1 MDKQSKERI
10 KSLKTEKKYEDIYRE
25 FGADIYRQVAP
36 SRYKKKDLNLLKKE
50 GRYEDIYNKYGE
62 DKYNEALVKAKYDEI
77 KEVKGGFKAALWKI
91 GQKLKIYG
99 VTGLLTASTAIGAS
113 SIVISSEV
121 KNEIKDNGVKYES
134 EIENYNNKI
143 TDYANEVNQM
153 ELSDV
158 QIYMKVM
165 EDMWG
170 SIKGYKT
177 PEKDILGYGELD
189 LATEE
194 GYGVCRN
201 MASDVAKKLNKINPE
216 YNARTKVVKMG
227 EDGYYQIANIERK
240 IIQDNET
247 VQETENQDQE
257 QQNESDNNSKIVES
271 IGNIA
276 QKILGNHMVTFVDA
290 PEDNLTLV
298 LDPTNPGIGIY
309 TDGKIVMLNSDKE
322 NGLNFETKAYMDAVF
337 TKGGIEGVT
346 EEIEDYLKSF
356 RNPNLT
362 KEEIVE
368 KYGIEAQ
375 NQALEDLKSKSIIN
389 NTTSSKDKFK
399 QSLKVDE
406 KQIENAIDKKQ
417 DITIRTSDLER

>member
-1 MDKQSKERI
+1 
-10 KSLKTEKKYEDIYRE
+10 
-25 FGADIYRQVAP
+25 
-36 SRYKKKDLNLLKKE
+36 
-50 GRYEDIYNKYGE
+50 
-62 DKYNEALVKAKYDEI
+62 
-77 KEVKGGFKAALWKI
+77 
-91 GQKLKIYG
+91 
-99 VTGLLTASTAIGAS
+99 
-113 SIVISSEV
+113 
-121 KNEIKDNGVKYES
+121 
-134 EIENYNNKI
+134 
-143 TDYANEVNQM
+143 
-153 ELSDV
+153 
-158 QIYMKVM
+158 
-165 EDMWG
+165 
-170 SIKGYKT
+170 
-177 PEKDILGYGELD
+177 
-189 LATEE
+189 
-194 GYGVCRN
+194 
-201 MASDVAKKLNKINPE
+201 
-216 YNARTKVVKMG
+216 
-227 EDGYYQIANIERK
+227 
-240 IIQDNET
+240 
-247 VQETENQDQE
+247 
-257 QQNESDNNSKIVES
+257 
-271 IGNIA
+271 
-276 QKILGNHMVTFVDA
+276 MVTFVDS

-309 TDGKIVMLNSDKE
+309 TEGKIVMLNSDKE

>member
-36 SRYKKKDLNLLKKE
+36 SRYKKKDLKLLKKE

-62 DKYNEALVKAKYDEI
+62 DKYNEALVKARYDEI

-113 SIVISSEV
+113 SIAISNEV
-121 KNEIKDNGVKYES
+121 KNEIENNSVKYES

-153 ELSDV
+153 KLSDV

-170 SIKGYKT
+170 SIKGYKN

-216 YNARTKVVKMG
+216 YNARTKVVSMG
-227 EDGYYQIANIERK
+227 KDGYYQIANIERK

-257 QQNESDNNSKIVES
+257 QQNESESSGKIAES

-276 QKILGNHMVTFVDA
+276 QKILGNHMVTFVDS

-309 TDGKIVMLNSDKE
+309 TEGKIVMLNSDKE